1 MSRKSGKHI
10 VVVEAYQG
18 HFEFLSDEP
27 EELKSAQGLGLPIEE
42 IVEAL
47 DYRFTAF
54 CWDEWLRYE
63 LSHGLSYGS
72 PFTWV
77 SNPVTRPA
85 CHPDD
90 RFRRADRHQPDVP
103 HEVPRTVRLALP
115 LDDPGSESDHARAHL
130 HKRRGGSVKPT
141 DPMQYRFR
149 NLLHETLTK
158 LRRLPAGKMRE
169 PASDG

>member
-1 MSRKSGKHI
+1 MSRRSGKHI

-47 DYRFTAF
+47 DCRFTAF

-77 SNPVTRPA
+77 SNPVIRPA

-90 RFRRADRHQPDVP
+90 RFRRADRHHPDVP
-103 HEVPRTVRLALP
+103 HEVPRMVRLSLP
-115 LDDPGSESDHARAHL
+115 LDDLGSESDHARAHL
-130 HKRRGGSVKPT
+130 HKAP
-141 DPMQYRFR
+141 
-149 NLLHETLTK
+149 
-158 LRRLPAGKMRE
+158 
-169 PASDG
+169 

>member
-47 DYRFTAF
+47 DCRFTAF
-54 CWDEWLRYE
+54 CRDEWLRYE

-85 CHPDD
+85 CLRMIASGGPIVTIPMYLMKH
-90 RFRRADRHQPDVP
+90 R
-103 HEVPRTVRLALP
+103 VR
-115 LDDPGSESDHARAHL
+115 SDSL
-130 HKRRGGSVKPT
+130 
-141 DPMQYRFR
+141 YR
-149 NLLHETLTK
+149 
-158 LRRLPAGKMRE
+158 
-169 PASDG
+169 